1 MKSYDFLTE
10 GIVEDAHEM
19 HQDHEVQMARKD
31 CYQAAENAI
40 ALHKLLRHVSE
51 NQGIEGWVAA
61 KITLASDYLDTV
73 RGYLEY
79 ELMNQNNQPMGMAST
94 PVSVEFPIAESR
106 QIDESKMKDLDLD
119 LKKPPVG
126 MTDQAF
132 KKKYN
137 MTKAEAN
144 SKFSAKKEVEEG
156 KELKQA
162 KRKYNQ
168 AAKDANADQVGAG
181 KKIDTM
187 KKSLRQKELGKEQ
200 GMAEG
205 KKRSDTYH
213 IVNKD
218 GKPANLA
225 SYNDRAS
232 AEKDR
237 DVKHQGAEVR
247 QLGPRGKVKGVTEM
261 SAGSVATVVN
271 PTPKNK
277 AKVGTLFGGTYQ
289 REEANTPPKKR
300 MFNKKA

>member
-79 ELMNQNNQPMGMAST
+79 ELMNQNNQPMGMASA

-156 KELKQA
+156 II
-162 KRKYNQ
+162 
-168 AAKDANADQVGAG
+168 G
-181 KKIDTM
+181 KK
-187 KKSLRQKELGKEQ
+187 KSKADR
-200 GMAEG
+200 
-205 KKRSDTYH
+205 YH
-213 IVNKD
+213 IVGKD
-218 GKPANLA
+218 GKPTSLA
-225 SYNDRAS
+225 SYDDRAS

-237 DVKHQGAEVR
+237 DEKHPDAKVQQV
-247 QLGPRGKVKGVTEM
+247 GPRGKVKGVTEM

-289 REEANTPPKKR
+289 REEADTPSKKR
-300 MFNKKA
+300 MFTKKA